1 MKKIGYG
8 VVGLGMGMTHLDL
21 AAANPNVGYVAYCD
35 INEERMARA
44 AANHPDAVPY
54 REFDEMIKDEK
65 IDIIS
70 IALPTGMHAEFTI
83 KALEAGKHVL
93 CEKPIDINVER
104 GLAVEEARVRTG
116 KKVGLIFQ
124 NRNNAV
130 IREAKKTI
138 EDGKLGKILL
148 GTFAVKWYRNQPYY
162 DAGGWRGTWD
172 MDGGGSL
179 MNQSVHTVD
188 LMQYL
193 MGDVESVQGH
203 YTIANHVIE
212 TEDLTT
218 SVIKFKNG
226 ALATFVSTTCC
237 NPNRGTYIQ
246 VYGADGAIEIN
257 GDVLEA
263 WKTVDSTPESD
274 AEMMAKY
281 ATGNAALVAADP
293 TLAVGHK
300 SQIDDMIDAV
310 INDRDPQ
317 VGPMEAIKAVR
328 IINAV
333 YESSRTGK
341 VIYFD

>member
-1 MKKIGYG
+1 MKKIGYC
-8 VVGLGMGMTHLDL
+8 VVGLGIGRAHLS
-21 AAANPNVGYVAYCD
+21 AAACNPHVGYLAVCD
-35 INEERMARA
+35 IDETRLSA
-44 AANHPDAVPY
+44 AGKDYPNAVLY
-54 REFDEMIKDEK
+54 NDFDEMLKDDR
-65 IDIIS
+65 IDIVS

-104 GLAVEEARVRTG
+104 GLAVEEARKRTG

-124 NRNNAV
+124 NRNNAI
-130 IREAKKTI
+130 IRAAKKAI
-138 EDGKLGKILL
+138 DEGKLGKMIL
-148 GTFAVKWYRNQPYY
+148 GTFAVKWHRTQAYY

-203 YTIANHVIE
+203 YAVANHEIE
-212 TEDLTT
+212 TEDLTA

-237 NPNRGTYIQ
+237 NPEGGTLIQ
-246 VYGADGAIEIN
+246 VYGADGTIEVD
-257 GDVLEA
+257 GDVLQK
-263 WKTVDSTPESD
+263 WKTADSTPESE
-274 AEMMAKY
+274 AEMLEKY
-281 ATGNAALVAADP
+281 ATGNASLVAADP
-293 TLAVGHK
+293 TLAVGHQ
-300 SQIDDMIDAV
+300 SQVDDMIDAV
-310 INDRDPQ
+310 VNDRDPQ
-317 VGPMEAIKAVR
+317 IGPMEGIKAVR

-341 VIYFD
+341 TVYFD

>member
-246 VYGADGAIEIN
+246 VYGADGCIELN
-257 GDVLEA
+257 GDKVEA
-263 WKTVDSTPESD
+263 WKPAGVT
-274 AEMMAKY
+274 AEEEAAIIAKY
-281 ATGNAALVAADP
+281 DKGNAAAVAADP
-293 TLAVGHK
+293 TLVIGHA
-300 SQIDDMIDAV
+300 SQVNDMIDAV

-317 VGPMEAIKAVR
+317 VGPMEAMKAVR